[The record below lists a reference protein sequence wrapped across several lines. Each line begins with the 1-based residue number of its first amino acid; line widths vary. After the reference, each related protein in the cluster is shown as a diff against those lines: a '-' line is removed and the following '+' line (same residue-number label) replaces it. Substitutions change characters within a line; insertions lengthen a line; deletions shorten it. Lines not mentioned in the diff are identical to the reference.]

1 MHSGGNHAILIGKGF
16 GKICRKKDEI
26 DMKKH
31 LIPLLLAL
39 AVCAGLLGVP
49 NFCPNC
55 GRKLD
60 PDAKFCSNCGK
71 SLIK

>member
-1 MHSGGNHAILIGKGF
+1 MQE
-16 GKICRKKDEI
+16 KDGM

-39 AVCAGLLGVP
+39 AVCGGLLGVP

-55 GRKLD
+55 GQKLD
-60 PDAKFCSNCGK
+60 PDAKFCPNCGK